1 VAIVQTVYELACI
14 YSDNR
19 PGYKSVSA
27 HSLATLMSF
36 TAQPAADLRLV
47 RPEVQS
53 TEAPGNN
60 ERPVSVLNMHSYTAS
75 RHPSNNVVGSARF
88 AEVVLG
94 SPGGAAAPFAPYWLR
109 HCLHCVLRK
118 FRYLQK

>member
-1 VAIVQTVYELACI
+1 
-14 YSDNR
+14 
-19 PGYKSVSA
+19 
-27 HSLATLMSF
+27 MSF
-36 TAQPAADLRLV
+36 TVQPAADLRLV
-47 RPEVQS
+47 RPEHGGPS
-53 TEAPGNN
+53 NN

>member
-1 VAIVQTVYELACI
+1 MAIVQTVYELACT

-27 HSLATLMSF
+27 QSLAMLMSF

-47 RPEVQS
+47 RPQNGGPS
-53 TEAPGNN
+53 NN
-60 ERPVSVLNMHSYTAS
+60 ERPVSVLNMHNDRAS
-75 RHPSNNVVGSARF
+75 RHPSNNVIGFARF

-109 HCLHCVLRK
+109 HCCGFL
-118 FRYLQK
+118 